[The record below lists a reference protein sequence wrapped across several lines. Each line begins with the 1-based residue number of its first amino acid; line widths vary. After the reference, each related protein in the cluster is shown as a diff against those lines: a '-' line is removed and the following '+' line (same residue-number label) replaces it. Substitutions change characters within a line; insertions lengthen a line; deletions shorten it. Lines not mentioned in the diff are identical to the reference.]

1 MKLIHPL
8 YLLLILLIT
17 GSCSGIKNLNKPQ
30 LNLPETIAGTEDMDS
45 LTIADMGWWEFYGDE
60 NLREIIYQTLQN
72 NRRLL
77 AAAEKVEQARLMYKV
92 DGAKLLPELS
102 FKAPWNHETNDYF
115 REKYIPDPEIGIKAS
130 ISWEVDLFGSL
141 TWQKRKSKYQYNA
154 TEEDLRAMRMLLVAE
169 VASAYFRLVAL
180 DNELEIVK
188 STMEFREEGV
198 RLAKLRYEGGLT
210 SETVYQQAQVQY
222 ATAAALIPNLE
233 YNIEITE
240 NVISLLMGEYPD
252 KKIKRST
259 MLKDNTLPYRLPLG
273 LPSDLLERRPD
284 VRAMEQRLE
293 AAVANVGYT
302 YAKRFPSLNIEL
314 TGGVENDKFNGLF
327 RSPFSYVAENFVAPL
342 VDFGRRKNTYKAAIA
357 AYNEARY
364 SYENKV
370 IEVFNEV
377 NDALARYNTARQAV
391 ALDSELLIASYKYQD
406 LTWKQYQGG
415 TINYIDVLDAQRR
428 YLEAQ
433 IARTNA
439 IRDEHLA
446 LVQLYKVLGGG
457 WQIQDL
463 NDSKE
468 EVLKDNEAT
477 YNKDT
482 ENKINNLQGVV
493 E

>member
-1 MKLIHPL
+1 MTKVPAYIF
-8 YLLLILLIT
+8 IT
-17 GSCSGIKNLNKPQ
+17 FFCFLMSCSGVKNLSQPE
-30 LNLPETIAGTEDMDS
+30 LNLPEKFTGKMEIDS
-45 LTIADMGWWEFYGDE
+45 LTIADLGWWEFYGDE
-60 NLREIIYQTLQN
+60 NLKEIITRTLEN
-72 NRRLL
+72 NKQLL
-77 AAAEKVEQARLMYKV
+77 IAAEKVEQARLLYKV
-92 DGAKLLPELS
+92 DKSKILPELS
-102 FKAPWNHETNDYF
+102 FKMPWNHETNAYF
-115 REKYIPDPEIGIKAS
+115 REKELLDPEIGIKAS
-130 ISWEVDLFGSL
+130 ITWEVDLWGSL
-141 TWQKRKSKYQYNA
+141 TWQKRKSQAQYYA
-154 TEEDLRAMRMLLVAE
+154 SEEDLRAMRMVLVAE

-188 STMEFREEGV
+188 STMSTREEGV

-233 YNIEITE
+233 YNIEITQ
-240 NVISLLMGEYPD
+240 NVISLLMGAYPD
-252 KKIKRST
+252 EKIRRSKV
-259 MLKDNTLPYRLPLG
+259 LKDNSMPGRLPVG

-284 VRAMEQRLE
+284 IKATEQRLK

-342 VDFGRRKNTYKAAIA
+342 IDFGRRKNTYKAAVS
-357 AYNEARY
+357 AYNQAVLTYEDKVMQAFKEVSDAIARY
-364 SYENKV
+364 RTTQE
-370 IEVFNEV
+370 
-377 NDALARYNTARQAV
+377 AV
-391 ALDSELLIASYKYQD
+391 ALDSELLIAAYKYQD

-446 LVQLYKVLGGG
+446 LVQLYKALGGG
-457 WQIQDL
+457 WTTQ
-463 NDSKE
+463 SS
-468 EVLKDNEAT
+468 
-477 YNKDT
+477 T
-482 ENKINNLQGVV
+482 ED
-493 E
+493 